1 MGKKLEKKM
10 SVPEIQT
17 SQAVSGSE
25 EDVMLQQSMAALRQ
39 QEEME
44 QEAYA
49 TGDMNA
55 LYSTDSYQLTEGDLQ
70 RPSADD
76 TLPDVDPEVSK
87 QQEEQTG
94 VNPYTN
100 VFASMFHKLS
110 AVFGE
115 DSAIGSKLQEIA
127 DNLQGTYGQDA
138 EQVQQDAMQ
147 ERMVRGQEDTESD
160 VTDESDEYIPDA
172 ATQARWKQQG
182 DASNQHMVENA
193 EELVKND
200 EFVKLADA
208 KDGDF
213 DRMVSGM
220 TVMHQHLGEEAM
232 VRLSAMDSDAK
243 DKAEVSNNYMTMM
256 RGLQAYNDTALS
268 GIEEKY
274 ADDPEKLEQAKL
286 GLNNLMGRA
295 AGKAYG
301 IVAGDNQSFRFLSER
316 DIQELDDM
324 QLSGVGTYSEYV
336 AENHLQLNPEDTS
349 LYTNGLDDGK
359 TESEVD
365 VADSESEQQANFSL
379 KRAGMP
385 VPPVI
390 DSRMSKSA
398 SKQTPKVLHED
409 RGKAA
414 EERFH
419 KVLENEKASQQ
430 GIAFD
435 GLE

>member
-1 MGKKLEKKM
+1 MGKKLEKKT
-10 SVPEIQT
+10 SVPESQAL
-17 SQAVSGSE
+17 QAVSGFE
-25 EDVMLQQSMAALRQ
+25 EDAMLQQSMAALRQ

-55 LYSTDSYQLTEGDLQ
+55 LYSTDSYQFTE
-70 RPSADD
+70 DD
-76 TLPDVDPEVSK
+76 VLSDVDPEVSK

-115 DSAIGSKLQEIA
+115 YSAIGSKLQEIA

-147 ERMVRGQEDTESD
+147 ERMTKGQEDTERD
-160 VTDESDEYIPDA
+160 VTDGSDEYVPDT

-182 DASNQHMVENA
+182 DVSNQHMVENA

-232 VRLSAMDSDAK
+232 VRLSAMDSGAK

-336 AENHLQLNPEDTS
+336 AENHLQPNLEDTS
-349 LYTNGLDDGK
+349 LYIDRLDDEK
-359 TESEVD
+359 TESEVN

-390 DSRMSKSA
+390 DSRMSKNA
-398 SKQTPKVLHED
+398 SKQTPKLSHED

-430 GIAFD
+430 GISFD